1 MGEGAMTLLLEAAA
15 QRILKIEC
23 MDIALDR
30 SGKPPLRIHGP
41 GTIIIDKE
49 GQISFR
55 FDVSSEQY
63 EPFTKSRLEH
73 PRPPSMPPKDEDYY
87 KLTATSASGQIRGGA
102 LLYPEVK
109 STKRKGFYNG
119 PGSAEGKARRCGLA
133 ELVCGAFPHD

>member
-49 GQISFR
+49 GQISAKNQLMR
-55 FDVSSEQY
+55 IHL
-63 EPFTKSRLEH
+63 R
-73 PRPPSMPPKDEDYY
+73 
-87 KLTATSASGQIRGGA
+87 A
-102 LLYPEVK
+102 L
-109 STKRKGFYNG
+109 S
-119 PGSAEGKARRCGLA
+119 
-133 ELVCGAFPHD
+133 